1 MISDEKIIIDTS
13 PGEKRVAVLKNN
25 RLANLFIER
34 HHAPW
39 LRGAIILA
47 RITATRKELG
57 ASFLDLGTSSG
68 YIEHGKINQ
77 PIDGESLLVQVLNDA
92 HRKKSARVSSN
103 ICLRGKY
110 FDLYP
115 VKSTS
120 SISRKIKS
128 KKKRGLIKQFI
139 DENIPNGI
147 GVHIRESF
155 DVSDLL
161 CMKEVTLAQ
170 LQKWKNVEERISKS
184 CSPSILMPSLGA
196 LGQAMEKYPNANVY
210 EGRYGGL
217 FRDYGVDLEIN
228 RALERKIS
236 LDSGAYLF
244 FDETEAL
251 TSIDIDIGSGS
262 KPRSE
267 TTSLVAHLAEEILW
281 QLRLRE
287 IGGIILIDFPRF
299 KNFKIRDNFLEN
311 LQSFA
316 LNEEVPLVIHGW
328 TRTGLLEIT
337 KPREGVSLK
346 EVLVGTVEDNTPAL
360 ETVALKVLRCL
371 MKKTTGIAYPEVIC
385 SLSLKNVIN
394 TTFDKEVRNIN
405 DKLGAKVL
413 ITEDSE
419 MTDNEFLIKNGINS
433 EYDVR

>member
-1 MISDEKIIIDTS
+1 MISNEKIIIDTS

-47 RITATRKELG
+47 RVTATRKELG

-77 PIDGESLLVQVLNDA
+77 PIDGESLLVQVLSDA
-92 HRKKSARVSSN
+92 YRKKSARVSSN

-115 VKSTS
+115 VMDTS

-161 CMKEVTLAQ
+161 CMKEVTLAE

-184 CSPSILMPSLGA
+184 RSPSILMPSLGA

-217 FRDYGVDLEIN
+217 FKDYGVDFEIN

-281 QLRLRE
+281 QLRLRQ

-316 LNEEVPLVIHGW
+316 LNEKVPLVIHGW

-337 KPREGVSLK
+337 KPREGVSLND
-346 EVLVGTVEDNTPAL
+346 VLVGTVEDNTPAL

-371 MKKTTGIAYPEVIC
+371 MKETTGIAFPEVIC
-385 SLSLKNVIN
+385 SPLLQNLIN
-394 TTFDKEVRNIN
+394 TAFDEEMRNISY
-405 DKLGAKVL
+405 KLGTKVT

-419 MTDNEFLIKNGINS
+419 MTDNEFLIKNGIN
-433 EYDVR
+433 

>member
-77 PIDGESLLVQVLNDA
+77 PIDGESLLVQVLSDA
-92 HRKKSARVSSN
+92 YRKKSARVSSN

-115 VKSTS
+115 VMDTS

-161 CMKEVTLAQ
+161 CMKEATLAQ
-170 LQKWKNVEERISKS
+170 LQKWKNVEEKISKS
-184 CSPSILMPSLGA
+184 LSPSILMPPLGA
-196 LGQAMEKYPNANVY
+196 LGHAMEKYPNANVY
-210 EGRYGGL
+210 AGRYGGL
-217 FRDYGVDLEIN
+217 FKDYGVDFEIN

-299 KNFKIRDNFLEN
+299 KNFKIRNNFLEN

-346 EVLVGTVEDNTPAL
+346 EVLIGTVEDNTPAL

-385 SLSLKNVIN
+385 SLPLKNVIN
-394 TTFDKEVRNIN
+394 TTFDKEMRNIS

-419 MTDNEFLIKNGINS
+419 MTDNEFLIKNGIN
-433 EYDVR
+433 

>member
-1 MISDEKIIIDTS
+1 MISNEKIIIDTS

-39 LRGAIILA
+39 LRGAIMLA
-47 RITATRKELG
+47 RVTATRKELG

-68 YIEHGKINQ
+68 YIEHGKMNQ
-77 PIDGESLLVQVLNDA
+77 PLDGESLLVQVLNDA

-139 DENIPNGI
+139 DENIPNGM

-170 LQKWKNVEERISKS
+170 LQKWKNVEEKISKS
-184 CSPSILMPSLGA
+184 RSPSILMPSLGA

-217 FRDYGVDLEIN
+217 FKDYGVDFEIN

-316 LNEEVPLVIHGW
+316 LNEKVPLVIHGW

-337 KPREGVSLK
+337 KPREGVSLND
-346 EVLVGTVEDNTPAL
+346 VLVGTVEDNTPAL

-371 MKKTTGIAYPEVIC
+371 IKETTGIAYPEVVC
-385 SLSLKNVIN
+385 SLSVKNVIN
-394 TTFDKEVRNIN
+394 TTFDKEIREIS
-405 DKLGAKVL
+405 DKLGVKVS

-419 MTDNEFLIKNGINS
+419 MTDNGFLIKNGIN
-433 EYDVR
+433 

>member
-1 MISDEKIIIDTS
+1 MISNEKIIIDTS

-39 LRGAIILA
+39 LRGAIMLA
-47 RITATRKELG
+47 RVTATRKELG

-68 YIEHGKINQ
+68 YIEHGKMNQ
-77 PIDGESLLVQVLNDA
+77 PLDGESLLVQVLNDA

-184 CSPSILMPSLGA
+184 RSPSILMPSLGA

-210 EGRYGGL
+210 EGRYGNL
-217 FRDYGVDLEIN
+217 FKDYGVDLEIN

-316 LNEEVPLVIHGW
+316 LNEKVPLVIHGW

-337 KPREGVSLK
+337 KPREGVSLND
-346 EVLVGTVEDNTPAL
+346 VLVGTVEDNTPAL

-371 MKKTTGIAYPEVIC
+371 IKETTGIAYPEVVC
-385 SLSLKNVIN
+385 SLSVKNVIN
-394 TTFDKEVRNIN
+394 TTFDKEIREIS
-405 DKLGAKVL
+405 DKLGVKVS

-419 MTDNEFLIKNGINS
+419 MTDNGFLIKNGIN
-433 EYDVR
+433 

>member
-1 MISDEKIIIDTS
+1 MISNEKIIIDTS

-34 HHAPW
+34 QHAPW

-47 RITATRKELG
+47 RVTATRKELG

-68 YIEHGKINQ
+68 YIEHGKMNQ
-77 PIDGESLLVQVLNDA
+77 PLDGESLLVQVLNDA

-115 VKSTS
+115 VMSTS

-184 CSPSILMPSLGA
+184 RSPSILMPSLGA

-210 EGRYGGL
+210 EGRYGNL
-217 FRDYGVDLEIN
+217 FKDYGVDLEIN

-316 LNEEVPLVIHGW
+316 LNEKVPLVIHGW

-337 KPREGVSLK
+337 KPREGVSLND
-346 EVLVGTVEDNTPAL
+346 VLVGTVEDNTPAL

-371 MKKTTGIAYPEVIC
+371 MKETTGIAYPEVIC
-385 SLSLKNVIN
+385 SLSVKNVIN
-394 TTFDKEVRNIN
+394 TTFDKEMRKIS
-405 DKLGAKVL
+405 DKLGVKVS

-419 MTDNEFLIKNGINS
+419 MTDNGFLIKNGIN
-433 EYDVR
+433 